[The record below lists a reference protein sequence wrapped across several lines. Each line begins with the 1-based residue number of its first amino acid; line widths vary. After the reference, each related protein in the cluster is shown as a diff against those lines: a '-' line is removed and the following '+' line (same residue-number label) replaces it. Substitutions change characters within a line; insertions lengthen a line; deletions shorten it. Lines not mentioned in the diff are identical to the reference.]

1 MLDRYKEMLGIIQN
15 VEIVFEIEVRNDI
28 LNINFYLI
36 STFHGFENNYILK
49 LLH

>member
-15 VEIVFEIEVRNDI
+15 VEIVFEIEVRNDV
-28 LNINFYLI
+28 LNINFYPI
-36 STFHGFENNYILK
+36 STFHRFENNY

>member
-28 LNINFYLI
+28 LNINFYLL
-36 STFHGFENNYILK
+36 SAFHPFENNYLK
-49 LLH
+49 H